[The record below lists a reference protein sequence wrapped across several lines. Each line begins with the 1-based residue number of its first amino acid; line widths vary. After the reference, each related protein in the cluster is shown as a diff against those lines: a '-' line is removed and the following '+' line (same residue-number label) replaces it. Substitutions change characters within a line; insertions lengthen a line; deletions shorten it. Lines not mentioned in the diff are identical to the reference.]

1 MRVLPFIAK
10 KEIET
15 QYYLIRNNIRFQKDK
30 FFLSVGSSKNDEK
43 QPDKDMTTIE
53 VKSLSKSFG
62 KTKAVN
68 NVSFEVERGRIFG
81 LARPQWCGQNHNDP
95 DD

>member
-43 QPDKDMTTIE
+43 QPDKI
-53 VKSLSKSFG
+53 
-62 KTKAVN
+62 
-68 NVSFEVERGRIFG
+68 
-81 LARPQWCGQNHNDP
+81 
-95 DD
+95 